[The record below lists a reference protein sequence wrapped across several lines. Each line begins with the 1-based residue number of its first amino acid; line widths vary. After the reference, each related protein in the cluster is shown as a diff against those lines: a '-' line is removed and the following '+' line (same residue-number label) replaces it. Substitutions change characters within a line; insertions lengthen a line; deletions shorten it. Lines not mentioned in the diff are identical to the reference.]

1 MTPTKSKVWHVIYT
15 RSRSEKK
22 VLAELTASGITCF
35 VPLQKK
41 LWQWK
46 NRKKIVEMPLLPGYL
61 YILTGLKGEL
71 VKTHGKNRFILRIDS
86 LGINFMLD
94 ISADGIVYSMD

>member
-1 MTPTKSKVWHVIYT
+1 MTPTKSTVWHVIYT

-22 VLAELTASGITCF
+22 YWQTSQQVVLPVLFHCRRNSGSGRTI
-35 VPLQKK
+35 KS
-41 LWQWK
+41 
-46 NRKKIVEMPLLPGYL
+46 IVEVPLLPGYL

-71 VKTHGKNRFILRIDS
+71 VKTHGNKRFILRIDS

-94 ISADGIVYSMD
+94 IPADGIVYSKD